1 MNMNFKQLLHVAIF
15 VLLSHQVWA
24 VNDDGTFAQA
34 MVDSDETICDEI
46 GITTSDLLNLIGA
59 MKREIKRRARVG
71 ESVSFERFGTFEL
84 ERVPATTV
92 SDPERR
98 VIPAH
103 DVLKF
108 TPYDVYLDRKPVR
121 LGDL

>member
-1 MNMNFKQLLHVAIF
+1 MKFKQLLQVAVF

-24 VNDDGTFAQA
+24 TNDDGSFAQA

-46 GITTSDLLNLIGA
+46 GITKADLMNLIGA
-59 MKREIKRRARVG
+59 MKREIKRRAGAG
-71 ESVSFERFGTFEL
+71 ESVSFERFGTFSL
-84 ERVPATTV
+84 EKVPATTV

-98 VIPAH
+98 VIPPH
-103 DVLKF
+103 EVLKF

-121 LGDL
+121 LGDLY